1 MTTKSIP
8 LFRESSTMPLVVA
21 AVALGLLAIAM
32 ETVLHVPM
40 KLPGH
45 RALPGAL
52 ALLIFA
58 QAFAPL
64 MLLALAG
71 AVSSIL
77 VLMGHGDPI
86 SIAVWMVA
94 ALAIWRLSGTKL
106 ERSVTLFLIGGLLFG
121 LLRYLSMMKGFH
133 HTPEL
138 IRLGGHLGF
147 GGIGGLLSYGITQV
161 FGGKRS

>member
-8 LFRESSTMPLVVA
+8 LFRETSTMPLVA
-21 AVALGLLAIAM
+21 MAVSLGLLTIAM

-52 ALLIFA
+52 ALLVFA

-64 MLLALAG
+64 IMLALAA
-71 AVSSIL
+71 AVSSTL

-94 ALAIWRLSGTKL
+94 AVAIWRMSGTKL
-106 ERSVTLFLIGGLLFG
+106 ERSVVFFLLGGLLFG

-133 HTPEL
+133 HTPDM

-147 GGIGGLLSYGITQV
+147 GAAGGLVSYGITRV